1 MNQQIEEARHC
12 SRHVGT
18 VAFLWNC
25 VEFLWM
31 TRSIVKNLI
40 LKSQK
45 KNIAYSILLVT
56 HVVFKPSIPIWQ
68 ECDFT
73 LHHCPFVKH
82 SRHPPN
88 RETSNF
94 LYQLCA
100 SFEVIPILW
109 AEKIPQTYLSNSKDL
124 RSNFQSAISCAFW
137 VSFKGTPLL

>member
-1 MNQQIEEARHC
+1 MLKACRYYSLFMKLCRIPLNDQIHC
-12 SRHVGT
+12 K
-18 VAFLWNC
+18 
-25 VEFLWM
+25 EFNIKI
-31 TRSIVKNLI
+31 TK
-40 LKSQK
+40 K

-73 LHHCPFVKH
+73 LHHYPFVKH

-94 LYQLCA
+94 LYQLCV
-100 SFEVIPILW
+100 SFKVIPILW

-124 RSNFQSAISCAFW
+124 RSNFKSVISCALW
-137 VSFKGTPLL
+137 ISFKATPLL

>member
-1 MNQQIEEARHC
+1 MLKACRYYSLFMKWCRIPLNDQIHC
-12 SRHVGT
+12 K
-18 VAFLWNC
+18 
-25 VEFLWM
+25 EFNIKI
-31 TRSIVKNLI
+31 TK
-40 LKSQK
+40 K

-73 LHHCPFVKH
+73 LHHCSFVKH

-124 RSNFQSAISCAFW
+124 RSNFQSVISCALW
-137 VSFKGTPLL
+137 VSFKATPLL